1 MSADQ
6 RLADL
11 GLTLPSPPKPIGNY
25 VPFRLAGN
33 LLFLSGV
40 GPRRADETMITGKVG
55 ADLTVEQ
62 GYEAAKLCGLN
73 LLVNMI
79 AAVATLAR
87 ADTVLKV
94 LGMVNAL
101 PDFGQQ
107 PEVINGCTDLFVQVL
122 GEGGRPARSAVGMGG
137 LPRGIAVEVEAV
149 VLVRGSLTGSLR
161 VCAQYHGF
169 PGAKRA
175 QRSADNFRYVE
186 RCFPSGDCLGASR
199 AVYRSPGGERKLRTR
214 VSTVGLPSRPS

>member
-11 GLTLPSPPKPIGNY
+11 GLTLPSPTKPIGNY

-40 GPRRADETMITGKVG
+40 GPRRADETMITGKIG
-55 ADLTVEQ
+55 GNLTLEQ

-79 AAVATLAR
+79 AAVGTLER
-87 ADTVLKV
+87 VDTVLKV
-94 LGMVNAL
+94 LGMVNAV

-122 GEGGRPARSAVGMGG
+122 GEGGRPARSAVGMGS
-137 LPRGIAVEVEAV
+137 LPRDIAVEVEAI
-149 VLVRGSLTGSLR
+149 VLVKGT
-161 VCAQYHGF
+161 
-169 PGAKRA
+169 
-175 QRSADNFRYVE
+175 
-186 RCFPSGDCLGASR
+186 
-199 AVYRSPGGERKLRTR
+199 
-214 VSTVGLPSRPS
+214 